1 MDAPST
7 FLTSTFNTAEVIVV
21 AAGVVVVVVDIDVVD
36 VVVVPII
43 AWKTCICAFTAAS
56 VNNVAAAPVF
66 LTSAL
71 KGCS

>member
-7 FLTSTFNTAEVIVV
+7 FLTSTSNTAEVIVV
-21 AAGVVVVVVDIDVVD
+21 AAGVVGVVVDIVVIVVD
-36 VVVVPII
+36 VPII
-43 AWKTCICAFTAAS
+43 AWKTCVCAFTAAS

-66 LTSAL
+66 LTSTL